1 MITRV
6 SFKHWS
12 MTCACYSSSQHK
24 PSLSLLV
31 DLTAGHKSF
40 SCYSYVL
47 CPCPSSGNSIIMS
60 STLLSVF
67 FFTAV
72 VESFLI
78 SCSIL
83 SHFRRGIQKKYRNF
97 QLKFLSTLITVAFWP
112 VSHHKRWQRSS
123 ILNALLKCFWP

>member
-60 STLLSVF
+60 STLLSIF
-67 FFTAV
+67 FYRSCGEFFN
-72 VESFLI
+72 FLFN
-78 SCSIL
+78 SKSL
-83 SHFRRGIQKKYRNF
+83 QERNTEKVQKFSAHIFKYINY
-97 QLKFLSTLITVAFWP
+97 
-112 VSHHKRWQRSS
+112 SS
-123 ILNALLKCFWP
+123 ILASLTISDGKEVPSLMHS